1 MYSFSWSLPLA
12 ACSCQVF
19 LRLPPKAGCPAGEK
33 GRALV
38 YAASWWSAD
47 QVNEYLRD
55 KQLPIW
61 ASLSAARTELYRDVQ
76 IVYYGSSPFLARW

>member
-1 MYSFSWSLPLA
+1 MTAICPA
-12 ACSCQVF
+12 QVF
-19 LRLPPKAGCPAGEK
+19 LRMPAREGCRKGEK
-33 GRALV
+33 GQALV

-55 KQLPIW
+55 RQRPIW

-76 IVYYGSSPFLARW
+76 VVYYGSSPFLAR

>member
-1 MYSFSWSLPLA
+1 M
-12 ACSCQVF
+12 
-19 LRLPPKAGCPAGEK
+19 PPGEGCGASKK

-61 ASLSAARTELYRDVQ
+61 ASLSVARTELYRDVQ
-76 IVYYGSSPFLARW
+76 AVYYGSSPFLER